1 VNKNLLLLTLSQVF
15 GFTAATITVFL
26 SGIIGSQITS
36 INFLSTLP
44 TAIYVVG
51 TAIFTI
57 LAAKIMSK
65 IGRRLGFIF
74 AAFGSSTASLL
85 GAFAISQQNFILFCV
100 SCLILGMGA
109 AFNHQYRFAAAE
121 SVKKEKAPKAISILM
136 LAGIVSAFLGITSAN
151 YTKNLI
157 PNYLYVGSY
166 LMLAVFTFMPAIL
179 LFFYKNNETTK
190 IDLNNKYNS
199 GRKLFEIIFQPRFLQ
214 AVIASAFAYAV
225 MSFLM
230 TATPLSMHV
239 MEKMSLEKTGL
250 VLQFHVA
257 AMFLPS
263 LFTGNLI
270 KKLGHS
276 NIMYIGVLFLVV
288 TIILSLFEQSYA
300 NYMVALIFLGF
311 GWNFLFISGTS
322 LVVLTY
328 KEEEKFKA
336 QGIND
341 LIVFTTMA
349 LASLSAGIVLSLTSW
364 TTMNLVCIPF
374 LVLIVYSTFRADIL
388 SKK

>member
-1 VNKNLLLLTLSQVF
+1 MNKNLSLLTISQVF

-36 INFLSTLP
+36 IKFLSTLP

-57 LAAKIMSK
+57 LAARIMSK

-74 AAFGSSTASLL
+74 AAFGSSAASLL
-85 GAFAISQQNFILFCV
+85 GAFAISQQNFIVFCV

-109 AFNHQYRFAAAE
+109 AFTHQYRFAAAE
-121 SVKKEKAPKAISILM
+121 SVEKEKAPKAISILM

-157 PNYLYVGSY
+157 PDYLYVGSY
-166 LMLAVFTFMPAIL
+166 LMLAAFTFVPAIF
-179 LFFYKNNETTK
+179 LFFYKNNEKTK
-190 IDLNNKYNS
+190 VDLNNKNSS
-199 GRKLFEIIFQPRFLQ
+199 GRRLFEIIFKPRFLQ

-250 VLQFHVA
+250 VLQLHVA

-263 LFTGNLI
+263 LITGNLI
-270 KKLGHS
+270 KSFGHS
-276 NIMYIGVLFLVV
+276 NIMYMGVLFLVV

-374 LVLIVYSTFRADIL
+374 LVLIVYSSFRADIL

>member
-1 VNKNLLLLTLSQVF
+1 
-15 GFTAATITVFL
+15 
-26 SGIIGSQITS
+26 
-36 INFLSTLP
+36 
-44 TAIYVVG
+44 
-51 TAIFTI
+51 
-57 LAAKIMSK
+57 
-65 IGRRLGFIF
+65 
-74 AAFGSSTASLL
+74 
-85 GAFAISQQNFILFCV
+85 
-100 SCLILGMGA
+100 
-109 AFNHQYRFAAAE
+109 
-121 SVKKEKAPKAISILM
+121 
-136 LAGIVSAFLGITSAN
+136 
-151 YTKNLI
+151 
-157 PNYLYVGSY
+157 
-166 LMLAVFTFMPAIL
+166 
-179 LFFYKNNETTK
+179 
-190 IDLNNKYNS
+190 
-199 GRKLFEIIFQPRFLQ
+199 
-214 AVIASAFAYAV
+214 
-225 MSFLM
+225 
-230 TATPLSMHV
+230 

-250 VLQFHVA
+250 VLQLHVA

-270 KKLGHS
+270 KRFGHS
-276 NIMYIGVLFLVV
+276 NIMYMGVLFLVV

-300 NYMVALIFLGF
+300 NYMVALIFLGL